1 MSGMRNRGP
10 GNVAAD
16 GSQASE
22 IPVPEGM
29 TAFDDI
35 YDQPDPRAYFRSLG
49 PLEYQ
54 APHHGQGV
62 FRRAVAARTR
72 TARAAERPVT
82 VLDICCSY
90 GINAAL
96 LNHEVTLDDLYA
108 HYTSP
113 QATALT
119 TAELIEWDRSYY
131 AARRRHDPARVIG
144 LDMATNAISYACEVG
159 LLERGFAENLE
170 TAPPSASLLRA
181 ARHARLI
188 TITGGVTFL
197 SPRTFQPLLTCA
209 QDPVWVAAFVL
220 RTTSYESIAVCL
232 AANGL
237 VTERAT
243 THTFRQRRFTDADE
257 QRYAVQAVTAAGDDP
272 YGKETD
278 GYFHTTLHLSRPAED
293 ATALPLTDL
302 MPHL

>member
-1 MSGMRNRGP
+1 M
-10 GNVAAD
+10 A
-16 GSQASE
+16 
-22 IPVPEGM
+22 
-29 TAFDDI
+29 AFDDS
-35 YDQPDPRAYFRSLG
+35 YDQPDPRAYFRALG

-72 TARAAERPVT
+72 TARGAEPVT

-96 LNHEVTLDDLYA
+96 LNHAVTLDDLYA

-113 QATALT
+113 EATALT

-131 AARRRHDPARVIG
+131 AARRRPDPARVIG
-144 LDMATNAISYACEVG
+144 LDMAANAISYACEVG
-159 LLERGFAENLE
+159 LLGQGFAENLE

-188 TITGGVTFL
+188 TITGGATFL
-197 SPRTFQPLLTCA
+197 SPRTFQPILACA

-220 RTTSYESIAVCL
+220 RTTSYKSIAACL
-232 AANGL
+232 ASNGL
-237 VTERAT
+237 VTEEVT
-243 THTFRQRRFTDADE
+243 THTFPQRRFTDADE
-257 QRYAVQAVTAAGDDP
+257 QRYAVQAVTGAGGDP
-272 YGKETD
+272 NGKEVD
-278 GYFHTTLHLSRPAED
+278 GYFHAMLHLSRPPED
-293 ATALPLTDL
+293 ATAFPLADL
-302 MPHL
+302 IPSP

>member
-1 MSGMRNRGP
+1 
-10 GNVAAD
+10 
-16 GSQASE
+16 
-22 IPVPEGM
+22 M
-29 TAFDDI
+29 TLFDDI
-35 YDQPDPRAYFRSLG
+35 YDQPDPRAYFQALG

-54 APHHGQGV
+54 TPHHGQSV
-62 FRRAVAARTR
+62 FRRALAARRR
-72 TARAAERPVT
+72 TARTAEPVT

-159 LLERGFAENLE
+159 LLEEGFAENLE
-170 TAPPSASLLRA
+170 TAPPSQPLLRA

-188 TITGGVTFL
+188 TITGGTTFL
-197 SPRTFQPLLTCA
+197 TAHSFQPILTCA

-220 RTTSYESIAVCL
+220 RTTPYTSIAACL
-232 AANGL
+232 ASHGL
-237 VTERAT
+237 VTEKAT
-243 THTFRQRRFTDADE
+243 AHTFRQRRFTSADE
-257 QRYAVQAVTAAGDDP
+257 QQYAIQAVTTTGDDP
-272 YGKETD
+272 QGKETD
-278 GYFHTTLHLSRPAED
+278 GYFHTMLHLSRPPED
-293 ATALPLTDL
+293 VTAFPLTD
-302 MPHL
+302 MIPSG